1 MKRRVRNVVRDALN
15 DVVHGRYESAV
26 KRIPETGTTVV
37 VERMGADDYLL
48 RLRLCGDDVVEP
60 G

>member
-15 DVVHGRYESAV
+15 DVVHGRVESAV

-37 VERMGADDYLL
+37 VQRRGRADFLL
-48 RLRLCGDDVVEP
+48 RLRLCGDDVVAP